1 MAKPKVVDLF
11 SGCGGL
17 SLGFSMAGFSISVA
31 SDWDKNV
38 EKTFKHNKPR
48 TKFIQ
53 KDVAELTSDEILSYE
68 KDIDVVIGG
77 PPCQGF
83 SIANTKTRDMTN
95 PASQASWHFIRLVG
109 ELQPTVFV
117 MENVLGFLNMEKGNV
132 YRKFYEGF
140 KKLGYHVQLFIAR
153 ADEFGVPQKR
163 ERVFF
168 IGTKNGEF
176 LVFFPREKPATVR
189 DAISDLPALSNGGG
203 GEDISEY
210 DSPPESKYQELMRN
224 NSKCLFNHRSTINKP
239 KLVERFRHIPEGGNW
254 KNIPERLMDDYKD
267 LSKVHSHI
275 YKRLEWD
282 NTSVTI
288 ANFRKAVILH
298 PQQHR
303 ILSVREAARIQSFP
317 DKSRFFGNLGAQQ
330 QQVADAVPPL
340 LAKTVGKFAKKL
352 L

>member
-1 MAKPKVVDLF
+1 MVKSKVVDLF

-31 SDWDKNV
+31 SDWDKDV
-38 EKTFKHNKPR
+38 EKSYKYNKPR
-48 TKFIQ
+48 TKFIL
-53 KDVAELTSDEILSYE
+53 KDTTQLSADDIFTYE
-68 KDIDVVIGG
+68 KNIDVVIGG

-83 SIANTKTRDMTN
+83 SIANTKTRGMTN
-95 PASQASWHFIRLVG
+95 PASIVSWHFLRLVG

-132 YRKFYEGF
+132 YRKFYERF
-140 KKLGYHVQLFIAR
+140 KKLGYYVQLLAAR

-176 LVFFPREKPATVR
+176 LAFLPREKPTVVK
-189 DAISDLPALSNGGG
+189 DAISDLPVLPDGGG

-224 NSKCLFNHRSTINKP
+224 NSKYLYNHRSTINKP
-239 KLVERFRHIPEGGNW
+239 KLVERFKHIPEGGNW
-254 KNIPERLMDDYKD
+254 RNIPERLMDDYKD

-282 NTSVTI
+282 STSVTI

-317 DKSRFFGNLGAQQ
+317 DKYRFFGNLGAQQ

-340 LAKTVGKFAKKL
+340 LAKAVAKFAKKL